1 VFFRAMTLLMPNVPS
16 RPIAAAAVVRAAVD
30 LYGANSAPSNA
41 VSQALRAVG
50 LIN

>member
-1 VFFRAMTLLMPNVPS
+1 
-16 RPIAAAAVVRAAVD
+16 VD

-41 VSQALRAVG
+41 VNQALRAVG